1 MRVTVIRWPNMC
13 RQLLR
18 KMTANVFSIT
28 EVVTN
33 LSWDISAQQE
43 ERLNWFSW
51 EPNTI
56 IDDRGV
62 PKPTLVHEEI
72 RHVLRHENRLFG
84 MVDRFTCYPLKR
96 IFLRMPLSSVKGVI
110 ISWWKKNVNLGAKW
124 FMRRPGFVNSNLKF
138 LCIRELRNLRPHFKL
153 RRLQEVL
160 WVQGDV
166 SRKGPKSNA
175 WNYDALAV
183 KRCSF
188 IMFQI

>member
-28 EVVTN
+28 EVFLN
-33 LSWDISAQQE
+33 FSWVISAQQE
-43 ERLNWFSW
+43 KRLDWFSW

-72 RHVLRHENRLFG
+72 RHVLRHENSLFG
-84 MVDRFTCYPLKR
+84 MVDRFTCYPLKG

-138 LCIRELRNLRPHFKL
+138 LCILELRNLRPHFKL
-153 RRLQEVL
+153 RLLQEAL
-160 WVQGDV
+160 WVQGAV
-166 SRKGPKSNA
+166 SRKGPKSNS

-183 KRCSF
+183 KSCSF
-188 IMFQI
+188 IMFQM